1 MTLFSQRVLAACC
14 VLAGLGLAGAAVAQ
28 DNEAA
33 VAKRQDFMKAQGKDL
48 GAVKA
53 FLDGKGDLAAAQKGG
68 EDLASRTTQI
78 LGLFPP
84 KTGMAEFPD
93 KSRARPAIW
102 ADWNKFV
109 AAQTNAAQKAAVL
122 EAALKSGDKAK
133 IQAAFGDMNK
143 NGCGGCHTPFR
154 EPKKS

>member
-1 MTLFSQRVLAACC
+1 MMLFSKRVLAACC
-14 VLAGLGLAGAAVAQ
+14 VLAGVGITGAALAQ
-28 DNEAA
+28 EDA

-53 FLDGKGDLAAAQKGG
+53 FIDGKGDLADAQKAGT
-68 EDLASRTTQI
+68 DLASRQTQI

-84 KTGMAEFPD
+84 KTGMAEFPG
-93 KSRARPAIW
+93 KSYARPAIW
-102 ADWNKFV
+102 AEWDKFV
-109 AAQTNAAQKAAVL
+109 AAQKGAEQRSVAL
-122 EAALKSGDKAK
+122 DSALKSGDKEK
-133 IQAAFGDMNK
+133 IGAAFADMGK